1 MGLIRKTL
9 FVGSGGVVRP
19 NSKKQ
24 RSASKSIAA
33 QRTGNYYLG
42 QIAKQGEAADDH
54 QMASEMRSTFK
65 CTDCAESIMIEAK
78 KCRFCGLQFSEMEVE
93 ERIKSHNEL
102 GISAEEDKPQGF
114 WKPFV
119 DGFKEGWAGDD
130 GKDKT

>member
-9 FVGSGGVVRP
+9 FVSTGVVRP

-42 QIAKQGEAADDH
+42 QIAKQGEAVNEYATP
-54 QMASEMRSTFK
+54 SEVRSTFK
-65 CTDCAESIMIEAK
+65 CSDCAESIMIEAK
-78 KCRFCGLQFSEMEVE
+78 KCRFCGLQFSEIEVE

-102 GISAEEDKPQGF
+102 ESSAKEDKPQGVLKAF
-114 WKPFV
+114 R
-119 DGFKEGWAGDD
+119 DGFKEGWADDD
-130 GKDKT
+130 GKGKT